1 MSLSASRKRLLDD
14 AISNNTRTY
23 RSKSNNLLLNLG
35 GKSYASLQGSS
46 GGLTPAGTYYYAQ
59 SNQAPPGEF
68 DGGTLQ
74 QRGATEFLLTAGK
87 ARVLRRLKNGQY
99 NYTAL
104 GKRYFREHK
113 TSYLVNVPGVSKK
126 QGARS
131 RGGQRTV
138 PHTAF
143 MGEEPLTVSATMTR
157 AQQENA
163 LKERVLAY
171 MRQNLEYD
179 EQGIILYQ
187 DSDPVYYDED
197 GPWTLDAQTVVENAD
212 GRVQTTTVLDRE
224 LGATP
229 LLPADMFM
237 PHHLC
242 AEALKDSNGDC
253 VAVQLAALLNMPL
266 EQVHNEI

>member
-1 MSLSASRKRLLDD
+1 M
-14 AISNNTRTY
+14 
-23 RSKSNNLLLNLG
+23 
-35 GKSYASLQGSS
+35 
-46 GGLTPAGTYYYAQ
+46 
-59 SNQAPPGEF
+59 
-68 DGGTLQ
+68 
-74 QRGATEFLLTAGK
+74 
-87 ARVLRRLKNGQY
+87 
-99 NYTAL
+99 
-104 GKRYFREHK
+104 
-113 TSYLVNVPGVSKK
+113 NVPGLINK
-126 QGARS
+126 QGTRS

-143 MGEEPLTVSATMTR
+143 MGEEPLTVSAPMTR
-157 AQQENA
+157 AQQDNA
-163 LKERVLAY
+163 LKERVLEY
-171 MRQNLEYD
+171 MRNNLEYD
-179 EQGIILYQ
+179 GQWIILYQ

-253 VAVQLAALLNMPL
+253 VAVQLAALLDMPL
-266 EQVHNEI
+266 EQVHNEIEKAMASVCRPRAGVLANRRRRLSPRGRICDESGHELLCALEG